1 MVHPS
6 TQDDEQ
12 VHQEEACDQGGAQ
25 DDQVK
30 AHLCP
35 RYVLKGYSIDTN
47 HRMQQGCEVE
57 AIYSARNRYKV
68 TLHVKTKL
76 EITKISLQ
84 TGEEAN
90 FKHKNL
96 YGSHD
101 SKAIY

>member
-1 MVHPS
+1 MNNNDLKTKKLYSYFAVRRWQLPY
-6 TQDDEQ
+6 Q
-12 VHQEEACDQGGAQ
+12 V
-25 DDQVK
+25 
-30 AHLCP
+30 HLCP

-101 SKAIY
+101 SKANY